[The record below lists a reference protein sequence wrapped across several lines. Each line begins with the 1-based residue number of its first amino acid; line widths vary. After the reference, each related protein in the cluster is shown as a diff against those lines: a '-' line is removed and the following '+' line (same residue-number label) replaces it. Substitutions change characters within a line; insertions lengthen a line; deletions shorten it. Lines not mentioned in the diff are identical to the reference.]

1 MDCLER
7 KEDRKLSGAVRR
19 WGGSGMA
26 WGINIISLHC
36 KKFSS
41 LKIKIYFKKQK
52 KAKQKN
58 HNGKK
63 RRRENER
70 EKGREFISVKK
81 TLPSKCELY
90 LLLLSSE
97 QLFPVR

>member
-52 KAKQKN
+52 KQS
-58 HNGKK
+58 KK
-63 RRRENER
+63 IITER
-70 EKGREFISVKK
+70 KEGGRMKGRKEGN
-81 TLPSKCELY
+81 
-90 LLLLSSE
+90 LSA
-97 QLFPVR
+97 

>member
-7 KEDRKLSGAVRR
+7 KEDTKLSGAVRR

-41 LKIKIYFKKQK
+41 HKIKIYFKKQK
-52 KAKQKN
+52 KQS
-58 HNGKK
+58 KK
-63 RRRENER
+63 IITER
-70 EKGREFISVKK
+70 KEGGRMKGRKEGN
-81 TLPSKCELY
+81 
-90 LLLLSSE
+90 LSA
-97 QLFPVR
+97 

>member
-1 MDCLER
+1 
-7 KEDRKLSGAVRR
+7 
-19 WGGSGMA
+19 MA
-26 WGINIISLHC
+26 WGINIISLYC
-36 KKFSS
+36 KKSS
-41 LKIKIYFKKQK
+41 SHKIKIYFKKTK

-58 HNGKK
+58 HGGKK
-63 RRRENER
+63 RGREDGR

-81 TLPSKCELY
+81 TLPSTCELH